1 MPRFLPRLAF
11 LLRPGWIA
19 LALVVVAFTY
29 LCFTVLAPW
38 QLGKNTRTSRE
49 NQQIEYSLSTPPV
62 PLKAMLPQQDS
73 SAPNEQ
79 WRRVT
84 ATGHYLPDVQVLA
97 RLRVVDGDQAFE
109 VLTPFVVDGGP
120 TVLVDRGYVRPEPGS
135 HVPEFPR
142 PPQET
147 VALTAR
153 LRDSE
158 PLLKDKEPF
167 SRDGV
172 QQVYSINTDQ
182 VSALTKVP
190 LAGSDLQLVE
200 NQPGGLGLIGVP
212 HLDAGPFF
220 VLRHPVDFIRHPRA
234 HRAGLF
240 RLLRNP
246 RPPPRS
252 ASSAGAGSAKP
263 SRTSWPTGTGAG
275 NSGQLTHIGRSR
287 HTSLWRRRH
296 HLRPPHSDS
305 SGGQVIC
312 RSKAGTSEVVF
323 RAEANVADV
332 TRRRGVPNSPANNAA
347 AACTAR
353 DSTTARRRSSTVGCA
368 PLPRVGRICSSC
380 WYWVGPPNRMPS
392 APAKAASDDACVGTG
407 MPGGVLAPGPRRTQ
421 WRPTDHR
428 RAHHHQRRRH
438 PRGDVIGRVI
448 QSRCGPAEPVI
459 SR

>member
-49 NQQIEYSLSTPPV
+49 NQQIEYSLSTAPV
-62 PLKAMLPQQDS
+62 PLKTMLPQQDS

-190 LAGSDLQLVE
+190 LAGSYLQLVE

-212 HLDAGPFF
+212 HLDAGPFLSYGIQWISFGILAPIGLGYF
-220 VLRHPVDFIRHPRA
+220 VYSEIRARRREA
-234 HRAGLF
+234 HQR
-240 RLLRNP
+240 RR
-246 RPPPRS
+246 RKRR
-252 ASSAGAGSAKP
+252 KP

-287 HTSLWRRRH
+287 HTSLRRRRH

-332 TRRRGVPNSPANNAA
+332 TSAA
-347 AACTAR
+347 ATQQPGEQR
-353 DSTTARRRSSTVGCA
+353 GRRLHGPGQHDCPAQVVHRRLR
-368 PLPRVGRICSSC
+368 PLAQSGPDLQLMLVLGGPAQPDAECS
-380 WYWVGPPNRMPS
+380 GEGGL
-392 APAKAASDDACVGTG
+392 DDACVGTG

-438 PRGDVIGRVI
+438 P
-448 QSRCGPAEPVI
+448 AAT
-459 SR
+459 